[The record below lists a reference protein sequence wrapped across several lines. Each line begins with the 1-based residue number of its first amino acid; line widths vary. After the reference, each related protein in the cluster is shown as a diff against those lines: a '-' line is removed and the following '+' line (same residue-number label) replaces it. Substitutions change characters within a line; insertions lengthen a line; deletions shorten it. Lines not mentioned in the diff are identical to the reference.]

1 MVQVIY
7 FTMTFDSPSYVGMT
21 ASMQTAGALVFTCIV
36 IVVNMK
42 LFISSFEITWW
53 LILLVMLSIL
63 SYFVCFWFLTWYSAE
78 ADDFDV
84 FMELVTFAQTYAIL
98 IFFMFSY
105 VLVDSGMR
113 YASMEINAIL
123 ERRKEREEYE
133 ARMRDF

>member
-1 MVQVIY
+1 
-7 FTMTFDSPSYVGMT
+7 MTFDSPSYVGMT

-63 SYFVCFWFLTWYSAE
+63 SYFVCFWFLTWYSAA

-84 FMELVTFAQTYAIL
+84 FMELVTFA
-98 IFFMFSY
+98 
-105 VLVDSGMR
+105 
-113 YASMEINAIL
+113 
-123 ERRKEREEYE
+123 
-133 ARMRDF
+133 